1 MRLGNL
7 EPVPVLV
14 AEPPGLCPLCG
25 GFMKVQKTAPRCG
38 RTLAHGAFDGR
49 ETIHV
54 CATGCRWASG
64 ALVTRRASCLREA
77 LMPGSI
83 IGYDVMVFVG
93 EQRFLHYRQREEIQ
107 TDLLEAGISIS
118 TGTVSAL
125 AQCFARYFAW
135 LHRARSGLLKAA
147 LEADGGW
154 PLHVDATGEAGR
166 GTLLVVMAGW
176 RKWVLGAWKIS
187 TERADL
193 VLPPLRQT
201 VHRFGEPCA
210 AMRDMGKAM
219 IPALNK
225 LVAELGRPIPVLTCH
240 QHFVADLGTDLL
252 KAVHNQLRDL
262 FRRTKVRPKLRAL
275 VRELGRRIGE
285 DIEDAREAV
294 RRWQSLADAGHRID
308 SGRDGLAVVRALGQ
322 WVLDYKADATGL
334 DFPFDRPYLDLY
346 DRCRK
351 MLRAADAFLRN
362 PPEDRQVVAALKR
375 LHRYLAPVDSEVPFR
390 QIVTRL
396 RRRAGL
402 LDELRNVLRLTASLP
417 EDETLHDLEQMQEQL
432 DQWAASLRQRRPAR
446 GPAQDTREAIDIILE
461 HIVTHGPSL
470 WGHAIQLPAHAGGG
484 IRLVYRTNFPPENF
498 FGDLKHDERRR
509 SGHKNLGQD
518 LEHLPAEAAL
528 VRNFEDDDYVTIL
541 CGSRDQLASAFAE
554 LDRDEREKKRN
565 HIQPKDQVQDI
576 GAVPQ
581 IASASLAPADRRV
594 IRTEEMDRRIA
605 IAAASR
611 APRHCC

>member
-1 MRLGNL
+1 
-7 EPVPVLV
+7 
-14 AEPPGLCPLCG
+14 
-25 GFMKVQKTAPRCG
+25 MKVQKTAPRRG
-38 RTLAHGAFDGR
+38 RTLAHGPFDGR

-54 CATGCRWASG
+54 CAAGCHWPAG
-64 ALVTRRASCLREA
+64 ELVTRRAASLREA
-77 LMPGSI
+77 LMPGSTV
-83 IGYDVMVFVG
+83 GYDVVVFVG
-93 EQRFLHYRQREEIQ
+93 EQRFLHHRQREEIQ
-107 TDLLEAGISIS
+107 TDLLKVGISIS
-118 TGTVSAL
+118 TGEVSAL
-125 AQCFARYFAW
+125 VRCFARYFAR

-193 VLPPLRQT
+193 LLPLLRET
-201 VHRFGEPCA
+201 VRCFGEPCA

-219 IPALNK
+219 IPALNA
-225 LVAELGRPIPVLTCH
+225 LVADLSRPIPVLTCQ
-240 QHFVADLGTDLL
+240 QHFVADLGSDLL
-252 KAVHNQLRDL
+252 KPAHNELRDL
-262 FRRTKVRPKLRAL
+262 FRRTEVRPKLRAL
-275 VRELGRRIGE
+275 VRDLGRRIGE

-308 SGRDGLAVVRALGQ
+308 SGRDGLAVVRALAQ
-322 WVLDYKADATGL
+322 WALDYKADATGL

-346 DRCRK
+346 NRCTK
-351 MLRAADAFLRN
+351 MLRAADAFLLN
-362 PPEDRQVVAALKR
+362 PPEDREVVAALKR

-390 QIVTRL
+390 QIVKRL
-396 RRRAGL
+396 RRRARL

-417 EDETLHDLEQMQEQL
+417 DDETCHNLEQMQEQL
-432 DQWAASLRQRRPAR
+432 DQWTASLRQRRPAR
-446 GPAQDTREAIDIILE
+446 GPAQDTREAFDIILK
-461 HIVTHGPSL
+461 HMATHGSSL
-470 WGHAIQLPAHAGGG
+470 WGHAIQLPNHAGGG
-484 IRLVYRTNFPPENF
+484 IRLVHRTNFLPENF

-528 VRNFEDDDYVTIL
+528 VRNLENDDYVTIL

-554 LDRDEREKKRN
+554 LDRDQRERKRSLP
-565 HIQPKDQVQDI
+565 QPEDQEEEI
-576 GAVPQ
+576 EAVPQ
-581 IASASLAPADRRV
+581 IASASLCPADRRV

-605 IAAASR
+605 AAAGSR
-611 APRHCC
+611 APRYSC